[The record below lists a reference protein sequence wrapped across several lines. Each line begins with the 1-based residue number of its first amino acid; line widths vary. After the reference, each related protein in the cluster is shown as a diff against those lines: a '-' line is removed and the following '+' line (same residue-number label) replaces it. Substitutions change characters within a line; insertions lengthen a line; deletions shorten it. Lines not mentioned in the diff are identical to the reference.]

1 MMNRQWR
8 LQDAKTHLSQV
19 VEGALHG
26 TPQHITRRG
35 KAAVVVLSERQY
47 AQLIRNA
54 RTNAPG
60 FVAHLL
66 AIPQES
72 DAFEHG
78 DVALRDVD
86 F

>member
-19 VEGALHG
+19 VEAALHG

-35 KAAVVVLSERQY
+35 KAAVVVLSENEY
-47 AQLIRNA
+47 AQLIRSA
-54 RTNAPG
+54 RTSAPG

-66 AIPQES
+66 AIPQEP
-72 DAFEHG
+72 DAFKHG
-78 DVALRDVD
+78 DVALRDID